1 MIRQW
6 SLVRQQKMHVSQKCC
21 GELAEL
27 TVDDIWQIV
36 DAGGQELR
44 RLAHTSRR
52 GTMELGGEYEVGL
65 SQQAC
70 TSQCKS
76 SCISRDRPRS
86 YFPVPVTRR
95 AAAFWT
101 CCNLSMTFFGA
112 EDKTELQE
120 STRDVTKAWTNV
132 FTDLMSSERWT
143 RLSCQS
149 QKKHVLQAFETC
161 LSSTAIWVVSSL
173 HKIRNEIRHRTG
185 LRILGLTE
193 TAGI

>member
-1 MIRQW
+1 MLADRNFGDWHTLVGEVPW
-6 SLVRQQKMHVSQKCC
+6 SSAANTKLDCHNKLVPASASRHASAETDHV
-21 GELAEL
+21 
-27 TVDDIWQIV
+27 
-36 DAGGQELR
+36 R
-44 RLAHTSRR
+44 
-52 GTMELGGEYEVGL
+52 
-65 SQQAC
+65 
-70 TSQCKS
+70 
-76 SCISRDRPRS
+76 ISRSLWP
-86 YFPVPVTRR
+86 TRR